1 MISDDGG
8 DGLNKSCDLVAC
20 RFVRSTSDIDFH
32 DGRVRC
38 AQRCTDGQTDRQTRT
53 HSYEALAVAVAQ
65 SCLCFSIT
73 AEGGGSLSTLIRR
86 VRCWWRGLGMGL
98 AVKDLSSK
106 LTVSLI
112 RRLAYFDVFDYLCIS
127 RLKSK

>member
-8 DGLNKSCDLVAC
+8 D
-20 RFVRSTSDIDFH
+20 DIDFH

-53 HSYEALAVAVAQ
+53 HSYEALAVAVAH

-73 AEGGGSLSTLIRR
+73 AEGGESLSTLIRR
-86 VRCWWRGLGMGL
+86 VRCWWRGLDFL
-98 AVKDLSSK
+98 
-106 LTVSLI
+106 
-112 RRLAYFDVFDYLCIS
+112 YLCILLS
-127 RLKSK
+127 AYSTLLMHNYDGAKYVSSWW